1 MADEE
6 SGAAASESALAG
18 GRATIESWRADV
30 LRGML
35 MVAAV
40 ASPVVAIVALALP
53 SVPYPWS
60 KILLFVAGG
69 ICFPVL
75 RFVPGLSVTLR
86 ASVAIVLAFGTAV
99 IALTTSGFSAGPGV
113 VLVATSIFAVIFLG
127 RLRALLFIALSV
139 AAFFVVGELATRGML
154 SIPAV
159 ELDPQ
164 RMRNWT
170 RIGIV
175 FAVLSCLLTSAI
187 GFVIRQVEASS
198 RATAAALGELR
209 LAHRR
214 LGQLHGRLE
223 DAKEEE
229 RRVIAHEL
237 HDELG
242 QVLTALKLRLQLD
255 PGTRH
260 GVPDPLRLIDQ
271 VIGQVRTL
279 SGALR
284 PPLLDE
290 VGLVPAIRAYLVSQE
305 AVSGVVMYLEADQPT
320 ADGAERQ
327 PDFEIACF
335 RVVQESV
342 TNALRH
348 ASARGV
354 RVRMVR
360 EGHLMSL
367 SIQDDGRGFDTSMLD
382 RAAAA
387 GHLGVV
393 GMRERVR
400 ARGGSFRLTSLPGA
414 GTTVAIELPIV
425 DSGPIPDMRG
435 ST

>member
-1 MADEE
+1 MAAEE
-6 SGAAASESALAG
+6 SGGTKAALAG
-18 GRATIESWRADV
+18 EQATIESWRGDV
-30 LRGML
+30 LRAML
-35 MVAAV
+35 TVAAV
-40 ASPVVAIVALALP
+40 ASPVIAIVALALP
-53 SVPYPWS
+53 SAPHGWPQ
-60 KILLFVAGG
+60 IFLLAVGG
-69 ICFPVL
+69 LSFPAL
-75 RFVPGLSVTLR
+75 RFVPRLSVSVR
-86 ASVAIVLAFGTAV
+86 ASLAIVLAFGTAV

-113 VLVATSIFAVIFLG
+113 VLVATSIFAVIFLD
-127 RLRALLFIALSV
+127 RLRALFFIGLSV
-139 AAFFVVGELATRGML
+139 LAFFVVGALAARGTL

-159 ELDPQ
+159 ELEPQ

-198 RATAAALGELR
+198 RATAAALAELR

-255 PGTRH
+255 PGARP
-260 GVPDPLRLIDQ
+260 GAPDPLRLIDQ
-271 VIGQVRTL
+271 VIARVRTV

-290 VGLVPAIRAYLVSQE
+290 VGLVPALRAYLVSQE
-305 AVSGVVMYLEADQPT
+305 AVSGVVMYFDTDEPSV
-320 ADGAERQ
+320 GATERQ
-327 PDFEIACF
+327 PEFEIACF

-348 ASARGV
+348 ASALGV

-360 EGHLMSL
+360 EGHRMAL
-367 SIQDDGRGFDTSMLD
+367 SIQDDGRGFNTATLD
-382 RAAAA
+382 QAAAA
-387 GHLGVV
+387 GRLGVV

-400 ARGGSFRLTSLPGA
+400 ARGGFFRLTSRPGA
-414 GTTVAIELPIV
+414 GTTVEIEIPLVDLPSRA
-425 DSGPIPDMRG
+425 DR
-435 ST
+435 

>member
-1 MADEE
+1 MAAEE
-6 SGAAASESALAG
+6 SGGTEAALAG
-18 GRATIESWRADV
+18 EQATIESWRGDV

-35 MVAAV
+35 TVAAV
-40 ASPVVAIVALALP
+40 ASPVIAVVALALP
-53 SVPYPWS
+53 SAPHGWPQ
-60 KILLFVAGG
+60 IFLLVMGG
-69 ICFPVL
+69 LSFPAL
-75 RFVPGLSVTLR
+75 RFVPRLSVNAR
-86 ASVAIVLAFGTAV
+86 ASLAIVLAFGTAV
-99 IALTTSGFSAGPGV
+99 IALTTSGFSAGSGV

-127 RLRALLFIALSV
+127 RLRALFFIGLSV
-139 AAFFVVGELATRGML
+139 LAFFVVGALAARGTL

-198 RATAAALGELR
+198 RATAAALAELR

-229 RRVIAHEL
+229 RRIIAHEL

-255 PGTRH
+255 PGARP
-260 GVPDPLRLIDQ
+260 GAPDPLRLIDQ
-271 VIGQVRTL
+271 VIAQVRTL

-290 VGLVPAIRAYLVSQE
+290 VGLVPALRAYLVSQE
-305 AVSGVVMYLEADQPT
+305 AVSGVVMYFDTDEPSVGVGT
-320 ADGAERQ
+320 SERQ
-327 PDFEIACF
+327 PEFEIACF

-348 ASARGV
+348 ASALGV

-360 EGHLMSL
+360 EGHRMAL
-367 SIQDDGRGFDTSMLD
+367 SIQDDGRGFDTATLD
-382 RAAAA
+382 QAAAA

-400 ARGGSFRLTSLPGA
+400 VRGGFFRLTSRPGA
-414 GTTVAIELPIV
+414 GTTVEIEIPLVDLPSRA
-425 DSGPIPDMRG
+425 DR
-435 ST
+435 

>member
-1 MADEE
+1 MVDEE
-6 SGAAASESALAG
+6 SGGRQMALTG
-18 GRATIESWRADV
+18 ERATIESWRAGV
-30 LRGML
+30 LQGML
-35 MVAAV
+35 TVAAV
-40 ASPVVAIVALALP
+40 GSPVIAMVALALP
-53 SVPYPWS
+53 SVPYAWP
-60 KILLFVAGG
+60 KVMLFVAGG
-69 ICFPVL
+69 LCFPVL
-75 RFVPGLSVTLR
+75 RFVPGLSVAQR
-86 ASVAIVLAFGTAV
+86 ASAAIVLAFGTAI

-113 VLVATSIFAVIFLG
+113 VLVSTSIFAVIFLG
-127 RLRALLFIALSV
+127 RWQSALFIALSV
-139 AAFFVVGELATRGML
+139 LAFFVIGELAVRGTL
-154 SIPAV
+154 PIPVV

-170 RIGIV
+170 RIGIA

-198 RATAAALGELR
+198 RATAAALAELR

-229 RRVIAHEL
+229 RRIIAHEL

-255 PGTRH
+255 PGPRQ

-271 VIGQVRTL
+271 VIAQVRTL

-284 PPLLDE
+284 PALLDE
-290 VGLVPAIRAYLVSQE
+290 VGLVPALRAYLVSQE
-305 AVSGVVMYLEADQPT
+305 AVSGVVMYLDTDEATTDAT
-320 ADGAERQ
+320 ERH

-348 ASARGV
+348 AAARGV
-354 RVRMVR
+354 RVRLVR
-360 EGHLMSL
+360 TGHLLSL
-367 SIQDDGRGFDTSMLD
+367 SIQDDGRGFDTATLD

-393 GMRERVR
+393 GMRERAR
-400 ARGGSFRLTSLPGA
+400 ARGGSFRLTSRPGG
-414 GTTVAIELPIV
+414 GTTVEIEMPLV
-425 DSGPIPDMRG
+425 DPPQAAPG
-435 ST
+435 